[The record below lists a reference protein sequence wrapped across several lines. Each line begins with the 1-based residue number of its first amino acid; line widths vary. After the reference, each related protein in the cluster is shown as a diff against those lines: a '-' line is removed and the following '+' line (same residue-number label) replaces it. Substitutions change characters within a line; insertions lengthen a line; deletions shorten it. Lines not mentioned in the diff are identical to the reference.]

1 MARSN
6 TLDRE
11 RSRGRLRPIQK
22 MTDPFSPG
30 PSNES
35 LRPFSVQVRQFPIF
49 VSYGDDAMALKIKV
63 KRLVEDAIN
72 RQLSHSAWATQLVV
86 WDWRDI
92 AARRAPAG
100 GRTNDIFVEMV
111 RASSVTIV
119 LLFDRLPLGSK
130 EELLAAVEEDEVDL
144 KVFWLNRRRWWR
156 RSSEVGRFLDAHS
169 DRFDYLELSELDSDD
184 TWVALTNNLVAV
196 LLAALRGNQRTPYL
210 ETRGTL

>member
-1 MARSN
+1 
-6 TLDRE
+6 
-11 RSRGRLRPIQK
+11 
-22 MTDPFSPG
+22 MTDPFSAG
-30 PSNES
+30 PPSES
-35 LRPFSVQVRQFPIF
+35 LRPFSVEVRQFPIF
-49 VSYGDDAMALKIKV
+49 ISYGDDAIALKVKV
-63 KRLVEDAIN
+63 KRLVEEAIN
-72 RQLSHSAWATQLVV
+72 RQLSHSAWAATQLVV

-119 LLFDRLPLGSK
+119 LLFDRLPPGSE
-130 EELLAAVEEDEVDL
+130 EELLAAVEEEEVDL
-144 KVFWLNRRRWWR
+144 KVFWLNRRRRWR

-184 TWVALTNNLVAV
+184 TWLALTNNLVAV
-196 LLAALRGNQRTPYL
+196 LLGALRGNRRTPYL

>member
-1 MARSN
+1 
-6 TLDRE
+6 
-11 RSRGRLRPIQK
+11 
-22 MTDPFSPG
+22 MTDPFSARP
-30 PSNES
+30 PSES
-35 LRPFSVQVRQFPIF
+35 LRPFSVEVRQFPIF
-49 VSYGDDAMALKIKV
+49 VSYGDDAKALKTKV
-63 KRLVEDAIN
+63 KRLVEEALN
-72 RQLSHSAWATQLVV
+72 RQLSHSAWATQLII

-100 GRTNDIFVEMV
+100 GRTNDIFVEKV

-119 LLFDRLPLGSK
+119 LLFDRLPPGSR
-130 EELLAAVEEDEVDL
+130 EELLAAVDEEEVDL

-156 RSSEVGRFLDAHS
+156 RPSEVSRFLDAHS

-196 LLAALRGNQRTPYL
+196 LLAALRGDQRVPYV